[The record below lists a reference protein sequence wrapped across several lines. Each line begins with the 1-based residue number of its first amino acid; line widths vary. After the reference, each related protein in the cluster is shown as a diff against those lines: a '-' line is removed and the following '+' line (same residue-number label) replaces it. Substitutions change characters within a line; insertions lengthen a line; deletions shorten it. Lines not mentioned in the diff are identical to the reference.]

1 LAIERICAERRG
13 GEFQIG
19 GFARGDQCLPGC
31 KDYGKARRGKDM
43 TEADVIKAGYGAAA
57 KE

>member
-1 LAIERICAERRG
+1 LRRKTGG

-31 KDYGKARRGKDM
+31 KDYGKTRRGKDV

>member
-1 LAIERICAERRG
+1 L
-13 GEFQIG
+13 
-19 GFARGDQCLPGC
+19 LGC
-31 KDYGKARRGKDM
+31 KDYGKTRRGKDM